1 MLQEKYIEQNTAQIS
16 VDRADQ
22 QKKES
27 ANVYEDLRTENA
39 EIEKQLE
46 EINQGKK
53 DIAAQLEA
61 SKQREEQLEKENSSY
76 SEILEKQ
83 GVLEQEASH
92 KAAAISLELA
102 NITKTAEFAIENINR
117 INQR

>member
-1 MLQEKYIEQNTAQIS
+1 MSTRICAQ
-16 VDRADQ
+16 
-22 QKKES
+22 KMP
-27 ANVYEDLRTENA
+27 

-76 SEILEKQ
+76 SEI
-83 GVLEQEASH
+83 
-92 KAAAISLELA
+92 I
-102 NITKTAEFAIENINR
+102 
-117 INQR
+117 

>member
-39 EIEKQLE
+39 GIEKQLE

-61 SKQREEQLEKENSSY
+61 SKQREKQLEKENSSY
-76 SEILEKQ
+76 SEILESREYLSRRLHTRPLPFHLSLQ
-83 GVLEQEASH
+83 
-92 KAAAISLELA
+92 IS
-102 NITKTAEFAIENINR
+102 
-117 INQR
+117 QRRQSLL

>member
-39 EIEKQLE
+39 GIEKQLE

-61 SKQREEQLEKENSSY
+61 SKQRESS
-76 SEILEKQ
+76 LRR
-83 GVLEQEASH
+83 
-92 KAAAISLELA
+92 
-102 NITKTAEFAIENINR
+102 KTAHTVRYLKSREYLSRRLHTRPLPFHLSLQIL
-117 INQR
+117 QRRQSLL